1 MSIIVSYSSRLDVRE
16 TIIAPAARRD
26 NSIVHEAYSTNLQIN
41 AASSVPATKVAAFRK
56 SLTAGAATIDLTSLV
71 GTNSAVVDGT
81 GLKVQA
87 IKVKAPTTNTA
98 AITVAEGAS
107 SGYELLG
114 NGFTFA
120 VKPGQEALFFLN
132 EGAPD
137 VALDAKNIDLSGTGT
152 ESLDVIVVLG

>member
-1 MSIIVSYSSRLDVRE
+1 M
-16 TIIAPAARRD
+16 
-26 NSIVHEAYSTNLQIN
+26 
-41 AASSVPATKVAAFRK
+41 
-56 SLTAGAATIDLTSLV
+56 
-71 GTNSAVVDGT
+71 
-81 GLKVQA
+81 
-87 IKVKAPTTNTA
+87 
-98 AITVAEGAS
+98 AEGTS

-137 VALDAKNIDLSGTGT
+137 VASAAKNIDLSGTGT